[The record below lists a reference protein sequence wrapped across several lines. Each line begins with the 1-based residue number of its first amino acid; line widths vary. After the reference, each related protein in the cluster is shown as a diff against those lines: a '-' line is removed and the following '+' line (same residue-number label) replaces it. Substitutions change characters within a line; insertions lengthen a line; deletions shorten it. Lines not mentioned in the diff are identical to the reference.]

1 MGIHTNCY
9 ILLHNKRCIIVKNA
23 VNCSIIK
30 GVFKYGSTIISEFML
45 VGRWFIHL
53 FNARKLKKSVNI

>member
-30 GVFKYGSTIISEFML
+30 GDLSMEVLLL
-45 VGRWFIHL
+45 VNLCWLGVGL
-53 FNARKLKKSVNI
+53 YTYLTLEN